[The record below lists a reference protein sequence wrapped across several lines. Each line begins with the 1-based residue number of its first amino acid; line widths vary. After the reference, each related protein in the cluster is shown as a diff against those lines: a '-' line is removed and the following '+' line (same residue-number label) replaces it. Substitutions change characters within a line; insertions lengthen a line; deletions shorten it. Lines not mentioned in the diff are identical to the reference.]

1 MEDYAEDREADI
13 QRVQQMLE
21 NVDEPDTPKGR
32 IYNHLG
38 DNVILVI
45 CAENE

>member
-1 MEDYAEDREADI
+1 MEDYAEDREDDI

-21 NVDEPDTPKGR
+21 DVDEPDTPKGS
-32 IYNHLG
+32 IYNNLA

-45 CAENE
+45 YAENE